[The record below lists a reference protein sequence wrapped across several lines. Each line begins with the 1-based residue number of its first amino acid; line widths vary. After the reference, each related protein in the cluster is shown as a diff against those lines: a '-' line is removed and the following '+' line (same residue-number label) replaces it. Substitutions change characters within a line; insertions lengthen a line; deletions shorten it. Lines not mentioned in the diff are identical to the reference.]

1 MKKRNCSY
9 GLTALLAL
17 AGTALLPATTF
28 AQSDSCATATAA
40 SLGTNAVNTT
50 GFTSELAGTTCQT
63 NAALD
68 GWFSFTAD
76 GDGGN
81 YKFETLGPG
90 TMTDT
95 VLSVYDV
102 CGGTQLA
109 CDDDAGTGLYSL
121 INSLALAA
129 NQTVVVRV
137 AGYNGA
143 NGTCNLEITD
153 LSAILP
159 PANDT
164 CGVADIVLADGA
176 NGPFTSA
183 GATQDGSSPSCG
195 FDTSFTQDV
204 WFSYTASS
212 GAGIYSFDT
221 EGSTTL
227 TDTVVSIYDGCGGNE
242 IGCDDDG
249 GTGLLSLALANLTA
263 SQNVVVRV
271 AGYQGATGI
280 FNLNVNFLGAGTPGD
295 TCDSAVAA
303 AQGDFP
309 LTGQDNSVSLQDGPV
324 ADCAFFGV
332 DGNDLYYE
340 VTPSDTGTAVI
351 TLTPED
357 GVFDSVLSAA
367 ADCSS
372 IDFSTNCSDAGADG
386 DPETVSLPVTAGV
399 PFIIRAAGWNGA
411 TGLFTLDMIVVT
423 GTPANDDCANAIAL
437 TLDTV
442 ENGTNINATGTS
454 LGCTFDASPD
464 DLDVFYS
471 FTNTG
476 ASASNFHVTL
486 SGGSLD
492 TILAVFSDCTLS
504 TRLGCSDFWTA
515 AGDENF
521 IVALNPMQSMI
532 IRVSG
537 SNNAQGN
544 FTVLVT
550 DEGVANPANASC
562 AGAVALTEG
571 VTLTDNSIQVA
582 TDGNS
587 STCSTNNGPFEDSNA
602 LFYSFTADGSGG
614 DYRFVLE
621 CTTFD
626 MADATLSIFPDCAS
640 VPFGALACVND
651 NFAFFAPDLETTDL
665 SLAPNQSVIVRVGG
679 AGLIGGEFNLTV
691 TKKLPP
697 ANDTCATAIDASA
710 GGEFTVEFP
719 DLATASDGV
728 DPSCDGATVVGD
740 AAFGVWYTFSS
751 PVDNGVLSIDDVGPN
766 FTNYAVYTGS
776 CGSLTE
782 VACSGT
788 FNIDLPVTAGTT
800 YYILMSMDDDTIP
813 AGAYISQFV
822 FAANTGAC
830 CDGSNCTIVSH
841 SACNGISGAAY
852 QGDSAPCGTP
862 AGSPSDF
869 NGGSNLPL
877 AIVDNATGTSDI
889 VVGAAFPLG
898 GVSVTLQ
905 GLTHSFAA
913 DLDITLSDGTVTVPL
928 TLDRGGGD
936 DLNGDYTFSDAA
948 TILNWDDATLNTTPG
963 VIDSGSSV
971 KPESPLN
978 DAFFGRTSAATWT
991 LSVSDDAGGDT
1002 GNLTGWTLSLDGI
1015 GTNACAPALTP
1026 CQKAASYAG
1035 DTGLVEVG
1043 DLFAFLD
1050 LWFLDFPNGAPTVAQ
1065 PNGDFDGDSDVD
1077 VSDLFQFLDEWFAA
1091 FGNGGVCA

>member
-221 EGSTTL
+221 EGSTGL

-280 FNLNVNFLGAGTPGD
+280 FNLNVNFAGAPTPGD
-295 TCDSAVAA
+295 TCATAIAA
-303 AQGDFP
+303 AQVDFP

-324 ADCAFFGV
+324 ADCAFFGA
-332 DGNDLYYE
+332 DGNDLYYL

-386 DPETVSLPVTAGV
+386 DPETVSLPVTSGV

-411 TGLFTLDMIVVT
+411 VGLFTLDMSVVT

-442 ENGTNINATGTS
+442 ENGTNINASGTS

-464 DLDVFYS
+464 DFDVFYS

-571 VTLTDNSIQVA
+571 VTLTDNNIQVA

-614 DYRFVLE
+614 DYRFTLE

-626 MADATLSIFPDCAS
+626 MADATLSVFPDCAS

-697 ANDTCATAIDASA
+697 TNDTCATAIDASA
-710 GGEFTVEFP
+710 GGEFTAEFP

-740 AAFGVWYTFSS
+740 AAFGVWYTFTS

-862 AGSPSDF
+862 AGSPSNF

-1015 GTNACAPALTP
+1015 GTNACGQTP
-1026 CQKAASYAG
+1026 CQKVASYDG
-1035 DTGLVEVG
+1035 NTSVVEVV
-1043 DLFAFLD
+1043 DLFTFLD
-1050 LWFLDFPNGAPTVAQ
+1050 KWFADFPGAPTGAQ
-1065 PNGDFDGDSDVD
+1065 PNADFDDDGTVE
-1077 VSDLFQFLDEWFAA
+1077 VEDLFNFLDIWFAV
-1091 FGNGGVCA
+1091 FGAGGNCP